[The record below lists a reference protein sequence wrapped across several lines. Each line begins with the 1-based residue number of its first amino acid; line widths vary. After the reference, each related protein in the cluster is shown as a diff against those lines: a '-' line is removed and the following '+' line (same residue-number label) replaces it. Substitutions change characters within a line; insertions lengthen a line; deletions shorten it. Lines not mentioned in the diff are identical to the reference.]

1 LRRIFAIAKLCF
13 LEAIRGRVLYVFIL
27 FFLPLLFAGW
37 YLSGSPEGKLVYLV
51 GFVNTA
57 ITFILLPMTIFLVS
71 MSLPNEIQSRVVQ
84 TIVTKPVRR
93 LEIVV
98 GRILG
103 FTAVFTLVLAVM
115 GAASIFYVRGQLPE
129 ETRDKLWI
137 ARAPIF
143 ANDTVAPAERVLLDQ
158 INSQL
163 PPEQH
168 FKKLPI
174 PQTLMFWRDK
184 QWNFQGTNVGK
195 EWQGYRSHVGGD
207 DSAHW
212 CFSIDPELFAR
223 VDDSAVGTAVRAQF
237 EFDIFKT
244 TKGDPSRDVGDKQ
257 EESGVNCLV
266 QFIDRSSPSGK
277 TYGKIVRVNHQRVV
291 EVPVPVEYFDGGRV
305 EVAVKCLTKDQF
317 VGMAPSDLYFLARE
331 TSFAW
336 NFAKGLVG
344 VWMKMFLII
353 CVAVAA
359 STALKGFVTV
369 LFTGTVYVLGLYL
382 GFMSDVAR
390 GLVKGGGPLESTIR
404 LVTQANQV
412 SALDPDNGLY
422 NLLINIDKGLLWF
435 MSVLVNLI
443 PSLSNVDLTYLVAA
457 GIEVPAT
464 ILLVNIVQTFAYAA
478 PVAVIGYFL
487 LRNREL
493 AA

>member
-1 LRRIFAIAKLCF
+1 
-13 LEAIRGRVLYVFIL
+13 
-27 FFLPLLFAGW
+27 
-37 YLSGSPEGKLVYLV
+37 
-51 GFVNTA
+51 
-57 ITFILLPMTIFLVS
+57 

-103 FTAVFTLVLAVM
+103 FTGVFTLVLAVM
-115 GAASIFYVRGQLPE
+115 GAASVFYIRGQLPE
-129 ETRDKLWI
+129 QTRDKLWI
-137 ARAPIF
+137 ARSPIF
-143 ANDTVAPAERVLLDQ
+143 ANETVAAAEKVLLEQ

-163 PPEQH
+163 PPDQQ

-184 QWNFQGTNVGK
+184 AWSFQGTNVGK
-195 EWQGYRSHVGGD
+195 EWQGYRSHVGGE

-212 CFSIDPELFAR
+212 LFAIEPSSLAR
-223 VDDSAVGTAVRAQF
+223 IEDPAVGTAVRAQL

-244 TKGDPSRDVGDKQ
+244 TKGDPSRDVGEKK

-266 QFIDRSSPSGK
+266 QFIDRSGPSGK
-277 TYGKIVRVNHQRVV
+277 TYGKIVRVNHQRTV
-291 EVPVPVEYFDGGRV
+291 EVPVPVEYFEGGRV

-317 VGMAPSDLYFLARE
+317 VGMAPADFYFLARE
-331 TSFAW
+331 TNFAW
-336 NFAKGLVG
+336 NFAKGLAG

-369 LFTGTVYVLGLYL
+369 LFTTTAYVLGLYWT
-382 GFMSDVAR
+382 FMHDVAR

-412 SALDPDNGLY
+412 TPLDPENGFY
-422 NLLINIDKGLLWF
+422 SLLLFLDRGLLWF
-435 MSVLVNLI
+435 MGVLINVI
-443 PSLSNVDLTYLVAA
+443 PSLGNVDLTYLVAG
-457 GIEVPAT
+457 GIEVPASV
-464 ILLVNIVQTFAYAA
+464 ILVNLVQTFAYAVPIA
-478 PVAVIGYFL
+478 IVGYFL